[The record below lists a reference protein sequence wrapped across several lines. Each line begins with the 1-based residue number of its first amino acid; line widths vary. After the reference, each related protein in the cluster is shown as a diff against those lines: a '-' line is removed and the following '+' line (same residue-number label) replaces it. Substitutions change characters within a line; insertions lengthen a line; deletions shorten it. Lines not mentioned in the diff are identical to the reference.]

1 MHAADTV
8 LFLYSIIVYYFSCL
22 KKAFSPRVEKFAGH
36 VPEQTT
42 RLLLSQ
48 NQKKIQKKDNC
59 MLNKMIAGI
68 LPHMPKKLVWLFSRE
83 YIAGET
89 LEQAIVNAKKLNAE
103 GILTTIDVLGEFIT
117 TLGEAEANKKE
128 YLEVIDAAE
137 KAGVKGNYSLKP
149 TFFGLLLDKE
159 VAYRHIREV
168 VAKAAS
174 CNNFVR
180 IDMEDSPCTD
190 MEIEIYRRLKVEFPG
205 HVGLVV
211 QAYLRRTRRDIENL
225 RDLNTPEYP
234 VNLRLCK
241 GIYVE
246 PESIAYKKYQEINDH
261 FLDDIEYMFQQN
273 MYPAIATHDV
283 QIIEGSY
290 KLIEKYKV
298 TPDKYEF
305 QMLYGVT
312 PALRRSIV
320 DRGHRMRVYV
330 PFGKQW
336 FGYCTRRLKEN
347 PQMAGVILKALFK
360 KG

>member
-1 MHAADTV
+1 MIARPFCFASQKDTA
-8 LFLYSIIVYYFSCL
+8 
-22 KKAFSPRVEKFAGH
+22 KK
-36 VPEQTT
+36 VP
-42 RLLLSQ
+42 S
-48 NQKKIQKKDNC
+48 
-59 MLNKMIAGI
+59 MLNQMIAGI
-68 LPHMPKKLVWLFSRE
+68 LPHMPKKLVWLFSKE

-89 LEQAIVNAKKLNAE
+89 LEQALVNSRKLNAE
-103 GILTTIDVLGEFIT
+103 GVMTTIDVLGEFIS

-128 YLEVIDAAE
+128 YLEVIEAAE

-149 TFFGLLLDKE
+149 TFFGLLLDKD

-174 CNNFVR
+174 HNNFVR

-190 MEIEIYRRLKVEFPG
+190 MEIELYRKLKLEFPG
-205 HVGLVV
+205 NVGLVV
-211 QAYLRRTRRDIENL
+211 QAYLKRTRSDIEGL
-225 RDLNTPEYP
+225 RDLNTPEHP
-234 VNLRLCK
+234 VNLRVCK

-246 PESIAYKKYQEINDH
+246 PETLAYKRHQEINDH

-273 MYPAIATHDV
+273 MYPAIATHDPALV
-283 QIIEGSY
+283 EGAY
-290 KLIEKYKV
+290 RLIEKYNV

-312 PALRRSIV
+312 PALRKSIL
-320 DRGHRMRVYV
+320 DKGHRMRVYV

-347 PQMAGVILKALFK
+347 PQMAGVILKALFN